1 MTIHV
6 LEKAVIVKNGKAALS
21 GADTLRETDL
31 RIEGGIITE
40 IGQDLSGSGKIVDA
54 KGLWVF
60 PGGIDPHVHFYD
72 PGYTYKEDF
81 FHGTSFAAS
90 GGITTVI
97 DMPCTSLPPVTSAR
111 NLKEKLS
118 VLREKAVIDFGLYGG
133 VSSQVFESGYESAME
148 ELSEGVLGFKC
159 YALSGMESFGRVNH
173 FQFLQILKKG
183 ADLGIPV
190 LLHAEDADF
199 VGYAAERMMREGNT
213 PRHYYQSRPEIAEI
227 LAVETAIEL
236 TEQTGGDLH
245 IVHIGTATAALKL
258 EGTTRVTGETCP
270 HYLAFSLEDFEE
282 QGPLLKVAPVIKS
295 AENKQ
300 GLWELLSKGTIDFV
314 ASDHAPGTEEE
325 KSGENIWKNS
335 SGIAGCG
342 TMYPYLLSE
351 GFLGGKLSLNRFLE
365 IISENA
371 AKRYGLFS
379 RKGSLAAGKDADF
392 VLINPEGVTTI
403 EGARFL
409 SRGKLTPF
417 EGHVFNGEITGAW
430 VRGEQVFSHRE
441 GILTSPGSGKYLTRS
456 V

>member
-6 LEKAVIVKNGKAALS
+6 LEKAVIVKNGKTALS
-21 GADTLRETDL
+21 GADSLREADL

-72 PGYTYKEDF
+72 PGYTHKEDF

-97 DMPCTSLPPVTSAR
+97 DMPCTSIPPVTSAR
-111 NLKEKLS
+111 NLKAKLS

-133 VSSQVFESGYESAME
+133 VSSQVFESGYETVME

-173 FQFLQILKKG
+173 FQFLQI
-183 ADLGIPV
+183 
-190 LLHAEDADF
+190 
-199 VGYAAERMMREGNT
+199 
-213 PRHYYQSRPEIAEI
+213 RHYYQSRPEIAEI

-236 TEQTGGDLH
+236 AEQAGGDLH
-245 IVHIGTATAALKL
+245 IVHLGTAAAALKL

-295 AENKQ
+295 AKNKQ

-325 KSGENIWKNS
+325 KSGENIWTNS
-335 SGIAGCG
+335 SGITGCG

-351 GFLGGKLSLNRFLE
+351 GFLGGKLSLHRFLE

-409 SRGKLTPF
+409 SRGKRTPF
-417 EGHVFNGEITGAW
+417 EGHVFNGEITGTW
-430 VRGEQVFSHRE
+430 VRGEQVFSHKE